1 MSKWIEVKITDE
13 MLSIAKKQASK
24 HSDIP
29 NSIMRGGGNL
39 AGYIGEQAVLEHIK
53 DSIPYNTKDCDVY
66 LNPFSDNP
74 ISVDVKT
81 KRRRVYPREEYTC
94 HIAEASLHQNC
105 DMYIFC
111 QVNFK
116 RNPKTKW
123 ELDTSKAYI
132 LGWMTKE
139 DFLKRSIK
147 LKEGQSL
154 KDVGHGD
161 DDKPQRADGNVVLIG
176 DLEDIRKLP

>member
-1 MSKWIEVKITDE
+1 MSKWVEVKITDE
-13 MLSIAKKQASK
+13 MLSRAKSQASK

-39 AGYIGEQAVLEHIK
+39 AGYIGE
-53 DSIPYNTKDCDVY
+53 
-66 LNPFSDNP
+66 
-74 ISVDVKT
+74 
-81 KRRRVYPREEYTC
+81 RRRVYPREEYTC

-111 QVNFK
+111 QVNFN

-154 KDVGHGD
+154 KDVGHSD

-176 DLEDIRKLP
+176 ELEDIRKLP

>member
-1 MSKWIEVKITDE
+1 MSKWVEVKITDE
-13 MLSIAKKQASK
+13 MLSRAKSQASK

-39 AGYIGEQAVLEHIK
+39 AGYIGEQAVLEYME

-74 ISVDVKT
+74 ISIDVKT
-81 KRRRVYPREEYTC
+81 KRRRVYPRDEYTC

-105 DMYIFC
+105 DMYVFC

-116 RNPKTKW
+116 KNPKTKW

-132 LGWMTKE
+132 LGWMMKE
-139 DFLKRSIK
+139 DFLKKSIK

-154 KDVGHGD
+154 KDVGHSD

-176 DLEDIRKLP
+176 ELEDIKNIP

>member
-1 MSKWIEVKITDE
+1 MSSWIEIDVTED
-13 MLSIAKKQASK
+13 MLSRAKKQASK

-29 NSIMRGGGNL
+29 NSIMRGAGNL
-39 AGYIGEQAVLEHIK
+39 AGYIGEQIVLEYIE

-74 ISVDVKT
+74 ISIDVKT
-81 KRRRVYPREEYTC
+81 KRRRVYPRDEYTC

-105 DMYIFC
+105 DMYVFC

-116 RNPKTKW
+116 KNPKTKW

-132 LGWMTKE
+132 LGWMMKE
-139 DFLKRSIK
+139 DFLKKSIK

-154 KDVGHGD
+154 KDVGHSD

-176 DLEDIRKLP
+176 DLEDIKNIP